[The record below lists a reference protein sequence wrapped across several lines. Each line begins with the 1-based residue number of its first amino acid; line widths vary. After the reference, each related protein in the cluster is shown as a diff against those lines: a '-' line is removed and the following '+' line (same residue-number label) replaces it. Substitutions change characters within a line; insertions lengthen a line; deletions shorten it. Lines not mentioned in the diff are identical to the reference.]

1 MYDIKQ
7 AQEIVNKA
15 LIAANVSKEPAGLYE
30 PIAYALS
37 VGGKRL
43 RPALT
48 IMGCNLFTDSV
59 EGAIDAAIGIEVFH
73 NFTLLHDDIMDNADI
88 RRGNPT
94 VHKKWD
100 ENTAILS
107 GDAMMIKASQ
117 FVTRTHEEFLKPV
130 LKTFNKAAIQVC
142 EGQQYDMNFE
152 NQSFVAEENYLEMIR
167 LKTAVLLAASLKIG
181 AIIGG
186 ASNED
191 AQHLYNF
198 GENLGLAFQ
207 LQDDLLDTYGD
218 AKIFGKNIGGD
229 IASNKKTFLLIKALS
244 TAKGDDLAELKDYL
258 QKDDFDRDHKVDTFK
273 RIYDSVNIKETTED
287 RIKHYFNLAN
297 DELNKITV
305 KDEKKTLLKE
315 FCESLMVR
323 TK

>member
-297 DELNKITV
+297 EELNKITV

>member
-117 FVTRTHEEFLKPV
+117 FVTRTHESYLKSV

-152 NQSFVAEENYLEMIR
+152 NQSFVAEENYIEMIR

-186 ASNED
+186 ASSED

-218 AKIFGKNIGGD
+218 SKIFGKNIGGD
-229 IASNKKTFLLIKALS
+229 IVSNKKTFLLIKALS
-244 TAKGDDLAELKDYL
+244 TAKGDGLTELKDYI
-258 QKDDFDRDHKVDTFK
+258 KREEFDRDHKIDTFK
-273 RIYDSVNIKETTED
+273 RIYDSVNIKEATEE
-287 RIKHYFNLAN
+287 RIKYYFNLAN
-297 DELNKITV
+297 EELDKIGV
-305 KDEKKTLLKE
+305 KEEKKTLLKE

>member
-273 RIYDSVNIKETTED
+273 RIYDSVNIKETTGD

-297 DELNKITV
+297 EELNKITV